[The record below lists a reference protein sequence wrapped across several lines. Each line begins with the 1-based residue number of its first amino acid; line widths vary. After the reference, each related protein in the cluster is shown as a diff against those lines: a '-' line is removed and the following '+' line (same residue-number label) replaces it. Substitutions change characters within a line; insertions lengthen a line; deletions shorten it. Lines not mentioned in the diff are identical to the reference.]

1 MTTNVYMAL
10 TEEFNEGQLRAIVT
24 SGQAVVLHR
33 LAIMSKDGDWILR
46 EEEDTLSHIRSVL
59 KRHNARYRFG
69 APLDIRWMKGG
80 WSSHFEYL
88 HGKLRMRTDFFTR
101 PPRISMDN
109 LRRIWQ
115 EQEGRT
121 VPVTG
126 LADLA
131 EIKKTNRLKD
141 YAVIAELARIM
152 ENPREQLLYS
162 RSARDIIALG
172 ERCPELLKE
181 LSQQRDVL
189 KSVSLGRDK
198 LEEAIDRETRQLMRK
213 NEIRL
218 ECYLR
223 AAVHWRAKWP
233 DVSSRIKDM
242 PLDEAHACVVEEA
255 ESVLPFEVE
264 GVEQ

>member
-1 MTTNVYMAL
+1 MTTNVYIAL
-10 TEEFNEGQLRAIVT
+10 TEEFNEGKLRAIVT

-46 EEEDTLSHIRSVL
+46 EEEESLSHIRSVL
-59 KRHNARYRFG
+59 RRHNARYRFG

-80 WSSHFEYL
+80 WSSHFEYQD
-88 HGKLRMRTDFFTR
+88 GGLRVRTDFFTR
-101 PPRISMDN
+101 PPRISMDD

-121 VPVTG
+121 IPVTG
-126 LADLA
+126 LVDLA

-152 ENPREQLLYS
+152 ESPEEQLLYS
-162 RSARDIIALG
+162 RSAKDLISLG
-172 ERCPELLKE
+172 SRYPGLLEELT
-181 LSQQRDVL
+181 QRRGVL
-189 KSVSLGRDK
+189 KNVSFGRDR

-213 NEIRL
+213 NENRL
-218 ECYLR
+218 EQYMR
-223 AAVHWRAKWP
+223 AAVHWRAKWR
-233 DVSSRIKDM
+233 DVSGRAKDM
-242 PLDEAHACVVEEA
+242 PLDEAHAYVVEEA

-264 GVEQ
+264 GVE